1 MEVQLRKETEIL
13 VMSIVV
19 NTNMSS
25 LMVQRQL
32 FYASTSLQK
41 NMQKLSSGLRI
52 NTAGDDAAGLAISEK
67 MKANINASDIA
78 KLNTQTGVS
87 MLQTAEGDLG
97 VLQDNLQRMRDLAVQ
112 SANGVYSSS
121 ERAMIQA
128 EFKER
133 LAEVDRI
140 AESSKFSDMNL
151 LDGSITDMVLQVGT
165 DNTTNSRISV
175 TSSFLKISTST
186 LGTDSASKDQV
197 ANLKSATIS
206 TAQQARYTLDVLDT
220 AINDISSRRSLYGS
234 TINRLQA
241 SITRIEVRK
250 ENLSSA
256 NSIIRDT
263 DIAKETADLTKNQI
277 LQQASSTLLKQASQ
291 STTIA
296 LTLLQG

>member
-1 MEVQLRKETEIL
+1 
-13 VMSIVV
+13 MSIVV

-32 FYASTSLQK
+32 FNASNSLQK

-67 MKANINASDIA
+67 MKANINASEVA
-78 KLNTQTGVS
+78 KLNTQTGIS

-133 LAEVDRI
+133 LLEVDRI
-140 AESSKFSDMNL
+140 AQSSKFSDMNL
-151 LDGSITDMVLQVGT
+151 LDGSISEMILQVGT
-165 DNTTNSRISV
+165 DNTENSRIDV
-175 TSSFLKISTST
+175 TSAFLKISTST
-186 LGTDSASKDQV
+186 LGTGNASSAEV
-197 ANLKSATIS
+197 ANLQSATIS

-220 AINDISSRRSLYGS
+220 AINDISDRRSLYGS

-241 SITRIEVRK
+241 SITRIDVRK

-263 DIAKETADLTKNQI
+263 DIAKETAELTKNQI

-296 LTLLQG
+296 LNLLQ

>member
-1 MEVQLRKETEIL
+1 
-13 VMSIVV
+13 MSIVV

-32 FYASTSLQK
+32 FNASNSLQK

-67 MKANINASDIA
+67 MKANINASEVA
-78 KLNTQTGVS
+78 KLNTQTGIS

-133 LAEVDRI
+133 LLEVDRI
-140 AESSKFSDMNL
+140 VQSSKFSDMNL
-151 LDGSITDMVLQVGT
+151 LDGSISEMILQVGT
-165 DNTTNSRISV
+165 DNTENSRIDV
-175 TSSFLKISTST
+175 TSAFLKISTST
-186 LGTDSASKDQV
+186 LGTGNASSAEV
-197 ANLKSATIS
+197 ANLQSATIS

-220 AINDISSRRSLYGS
+220 AINDISDRRSLYGS

-241 SITRIEVRK
+241 SITRIDVRK

-263 DIAKETADLTKNQI
+263 DIAKETAELTKNQI

-296 LTLLQG
+296 LNLLQ